1 MTTARPMKRRTFLAS
16 ALFGAAAAG
25 VGYCSPIG
33 FEPFTFI
40 RMSDPQLGDRA
51 DGKGGDVAFEAGI
64 LERAVARINLM
75 RPAPA
80 FVAVCG
86 DLVETPGDP
95 AQIAAYKRIMGAIG
109 SRIPVYNVPGNHDI
123 RSNLSEESIAAYRT
137 AFGPDRFAFDLHDWR
152 FIGLDSPLLQHTK
165 RRPDELDTQT
175 KWLRKTLSR
184 PSRPKIRGTA
194 VFMHHPFSAE
204 EIGGGAGHHSV
215 RRAYLDLFAKH
226 RVTAVFFGH
235 LHLGLPEQSYKGVR
249 LIYSTG
255 LCRAYDGN
263 PGMYVERVGAKSLDS
278 EFVPVADF

>member
-1 MTTARPMKRRTFLAS
+1 MKRRTFLAS

-25 VGYCSPIG
+25 VGYCSPGG
-33 FEPFTFI
+33 FDQFTFI

-64 LERAVARINLM
+64 LERAVTRIDRM

-95 AQIAAYKRIMGAIG
+95 VQIKAYKRIMGAVD
-109 SRIPVYNVPGNHDI
+109 SRIPVYQVPGNHDI
-123 RSNLSEESIAAYRT
+123 RSDLSEASIELYRSN
-137 AFGPDRFAFDLHDWR
+137 FGPDRFAFDLHGWR
-152 FIGLDSPLLQHTK
+152 FIGLDSVLLQHSK
-165 RRPDELDTQT
+165 KQPGELDAQT
-175 KWLRKTLSR
+175 NWLRKILAR
-184 PSRPKIRGTA
+184 PSHPKIRGIA

-204 EIGGGAGHHSV
+204 EIGGEAGHHSI

-235 LHLGLPEQSYKGVR
+235 LHLGIPDQTYKGVR
-249 LIYSTG
+249 LVYSTG
-255 LCRAYDGN
+255 LCRAHDGN
-263 PGMYVERVGAKSLDS
+263 PGMYVERVGAGGIVS